1 MREPVVIKEP
11 AVIREPVRETRE
23 TVVVKEPTV
32 VKETVREQT
41 IVQQPTVV
49 REETVVNKP
58 IRQTVVIQSN
68 PDIKMSESEAITYEL
83 VKFSQEEIE
92 NIYIT
97 LQKEFKD
104 FNFKNSKVTRAQK
117 ISYGFRLIII
127 IDEILYESILRF
139 NSATGVYKLLRWRKV
154 TQKEA

>member
-1 MREPVVIKEP
+1 
-11 AVIREPVRETRE
+11 
-23 TVVVKEPTV
+23 
-32 VKETVREQT
+32 
-41 IVQQPTVV
+41 
-49 REETVVNKP
+49 
-58 IRQTVVIQSN
+58 
-68 PDIKMSESEAITYEL
+68 MSESEAITYEL